1 MFLSLLTLGPSV
13 RKEEDTVGFSLK
25 LGDTVLGLDALSVND
40 KTLWNSK
47 LSEAISSFAVNE
59 KKFLT
64 KQKSGGN
71 KISRTNWTSLL
82 NWILNDSVHEN
93 ETKESKGRLLLI
105 IVKGDNIFDTNGKKT
120 EEKNEDYI
128 LYTYLAFF

>member
-120 EEKNEDYI
+120 EENEDYI